1 MVLRILSR
9 ITKKRN
15 KRTLFS
21 YSTGSKY
28 SSLFHFDELIVLNCI
43 KLTRMLKEKFIEA
56 INKAYTT
63 PLPAIYL
70 GAGIFQGQIIGE
82 AKVNVPLRM
91 MNRHGLVTGATGSGK
106 TRTLQL
112 IAEQLS
118 AAGVPVFMPD
128 MKGDLSGMA
137 KEGIANDKINERAKA
152 LGIKYT
158 PSGFP
163 VELYSLSGK
172 QGAQMRATV
181 TEFGPVLLSKILEL
195 NEVQSGVLSVIFK
208 YADDKNLP
216 IVDFND
222 LKKVLNYLSEGAGAQ
237 EIKSDYGKISTT
249 TSSTIL
255 RKIVALEQQGIHMIF
270 GEQSFDI
277 QDLFEKVDGRG
288 VISILNV
295 SDVQSQPSIFSTFM
309 LALLAEL
316 YQNLPEAGD
325 LDKPKLIF
333 FLDEAHLLF
342 KDAPKAFMDQI
353 EQVIRLIRS
362 KGVGIF
368 FCTQLTQDVPAT
380 VLSQLGNR
388 VHHVIRAFTP
398 NDVKALKETIKT
410 FPKSDFYDMEQQF
423 TQLGTGQA
431 FITVLNEKGIPTETV
446 VTHLAPPA
454 SVMGPL
460 TTDEYQNQLKN
471 SDVYKKY
478 KETVDP
484 QSAFEIL
491 EARMKQQDSAEV
503 QKEQQVKTTSR
514 GRQEKSTFE
523 EVISSPVAKQVGR
536 ELVRGV
542 FGMLFGTTTR
552 RTSRRRGI
560 F

>member
-1 MVLRILSR
+1 MS
-9 ITKKRN
+9 
-15 KRTLFS
+15 
-21 YSTGSKY
+21 
-28 SSLFHFDELIVLNCI
+28 
-43 KLTRMLKEKFIEA
+43 KEKFIQS
-56 INKAYTT
+56 INTSYTT
-63 PLPAIYL
+63 HLPSVYL
-70 GAGIFQGQIIGE
+70 GAGVYQNQILAE
-82 AKVNVPLRM
+82 AKVNLPLRM

-112 IAEQLS
+112 MAEQLS
-118 AAGVPVFMPD
+118 AAGVPVFIPD

-137 KEGIANDKINERAKA
+137 KEGIANDKINERATL
-152 LGIKYT
+152 LGISYQ
-158 PSGFP
+158 PSSFP

-172 QGAQMRATV
+172 LGAQMRATV

-195 NEVQSGVLSVIFK
+195 NEVQSGVLAVVFK
-208 YADDKNLP
+208 YADDKGLP
-216 IVDFND
+216 IVDFAD
-222 LKKVLNYLSEGAGAQ
+222 LKKVLNYISEGAGAK
-237 EIKSDYGKISTT
+237 EIKGDYGKISTA
-249 TSSTIL
+249 TSGTIL
-255 RKIVALEQQGIHMIF
+255 RKIVALEQQGIQQLF
-270 GEQSFDI
+270 GEPSFEID
-277 QDLFEKVDGRG
+277 DLFEKVDGRG

-295 SDVQSQPSIFSTFM
+295 SDVQQQPAIFSTFM

-362 KGVGIF
+362 KGVGVF
-368 FCTQLTQDVPAT
+368 FCTQLTQDVPPT

-410 FPKSDFYDMEQQF
+410 FPKSEFYDMEQQF

-460 TTDEYQNQLKN
+460 SQQEYTEFVNQ
-471 SDVYKKY
+471 SDLYKKY
-478 KETVDP
+478 HQSVDP
-484 QSAFEIL
+484 QSAFEL
-491 EARMKQQDSAEV
+491 LDARIQQQNTVDE
-503 QKEQQVKTTSR
+503 QKEEAKTEYRQSTSSR
-514 GRQEKSTFE
+514 KEKSTFE
-523 EVISSPVAKQVGR
+523 EVMASPITKQVGK
-536 ELVRGV
+536 EIVRGV
-542 FGMLFGTTTR
+542 FGMLFGSAPR
-552 RTSRRRGI
+552 RSRKRGL

>member
-1 MVLRILSR
+1 MA
-9 ITKKRN
+9 K
-15 KRTLFS
+15 
-21 YSTGSKY
+21 
-28 SSLFHFDELIVLNCI
+28 D
-43 KLTRMLKEKFIEA
+43 KFIEV
-56 INKAYTT
+56 ISKSYTT
-63 PLPAIYL
+63 PLPSIYL
-70 GAGIFQGQIIGE
+70 GAGLFQGEIVPE
-82 AKVNVPLRM
+82 AKVNLPLRM

-137 KEGIANDKINERAKA
+137 KEGTVNDKINERAKA
-152 LGIKYT
+152 LGVQFT

-172 QGAQMRATV
+172 LGAQMRATV

-195 NEVQSGVLSVIFK
+195 NEVQSGVLAVVFK

-216 IVDFND
+216 IVDFID
-222 LKKVLNYLSEGAGAQ
+222 LKKALNYLSEGAGAQ
-237 EIKSDYGKISTT
+237 EIKADYGKISTT
-249 TSSTIL
+249 TSGTIL
-255 RKIVALEQQGIHMIF
+255 RKIVALEQQGIQQLF
-270 GEQSFDI
+270 GERSFDI

-288 VISILNV
+288 VISLLNV
-295 SDVQSQPSIFSTFM
+295 SDIQSQPGIFSTFM

-368 FCTQLTQDVPAT
+368 FCTQLTQDVPPT

-410 FPKSDFYDMEQQF
+410 FPKSEFYDMEQQF

-454 SVMGPL
+454 SCMGPL
-460 TTDEYQNQLKN
+460 LADEYQSLLN
-471 SDVYKKY
+471 SSDLYKKY
-478 KETVDP
+478 QEAIDP
-484 QSAFEIL
+484 QSAFEML
-491 EARMKQQDSAEV
+491 EAKMKQQEV
-503 QKEQQVKTTSR
+503 DEPKAQPRTTTGKR
-514 GRQEKSTFE
+514 TEKSTFE

-552 RTSRRRGI
+552 RTTRRKGI